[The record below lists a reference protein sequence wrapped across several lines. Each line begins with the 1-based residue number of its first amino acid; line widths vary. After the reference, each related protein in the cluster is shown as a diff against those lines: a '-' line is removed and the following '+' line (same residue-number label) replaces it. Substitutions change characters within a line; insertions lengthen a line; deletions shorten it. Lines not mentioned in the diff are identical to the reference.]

1 VRTAVRATGAADS
14 QPAGCRH
21 PRWVSRRAPTA
32 AAEPAAAPA
41 SRCGTSPPHDW
52 SDWCGA
58 SPSPHAPVRP
68 PTAPSAVRRAQM
80 ASTRTHGTTV
90 RAAHR
95 KRLRGEVHV
104 CGGARGVCQVRGWR
118 RRLHVV
124 GGGRWGLEVVR
135 VRRRVRGVRVRVRW
149 RCTHVMMW
157 VCVHQHRL
165 LIAGGGGRGVGRV
178 KRMLMSMTL
187 NSCSGQGVEAG

>member
-1 VRTAVRATGAADS
+1 
-14 QPAGCRH
+14 
-21 PRWVSRRAPTA
+21 
-32 AAEPAAAPA
+32 
-41 SRCGTSPPHDW
+41 
-52 SDWCGA
+52 
-58 SPSPHAPVRP
+58 
-68 PTAPSAVRRAQM
+68 M

-124 GGGRWGLEVVR
+124 R
-135 VRRRVRGVRVRVRW
+135 VRRRVRGVRVRVRR